1 MSHFQFRKW
10 PIEYTQDS
18 DFAIP
23 GIDSCLLAFSTPDR
37 NQTWESL
44 VSKSSSSRPLQRGGQ
59 NLASKTG
66 SETEEIDY
74 DTCLKRWYT
83 VLESL
88 QLTRNG
94 DSNMSQAQFNA
105 YALLYDWWHNAAFDS
120 QVTSSVRDWI
130 EKAARLHVRM
140 TIRPRIGGSRYN
152 LILFD
157 LWRSEFMNWQ
167 HQESGSILYSYRSMA
182 AAEAACHKMTENS
195 SSVLSRSTLPARE
208 HQPFSTTQLPKLK
221 KTHQVVRHRPM
232 TASIEPC
239 SWISSH
245 ESRLPFYLWDKTE
258 NRTVTTEGLQ
268 SPDYAAISHTW
279 GRWRLQ
285 PAVDAHVEGVPWP
298 IPENSLFQ
306 VRNLPWL
313 MTQVPTH
320 TRYIWFDLLCIPQNM
335 SDPHFGPRAQIEIAN
350 QAEIFRLADI
360 AIAWFNWIPHW
371 SGLRSAVE
379 WLVLLYTCC
388 DNTSTY
394 RSDAAFEEATVA
406 ASETTHLLSYPPG
419 VEARIENLEKS
430 QPSSWFTSLWTL
442 QEVCLR
448 PEMILCARGWQPLQ
462 LGHGYRVSLDHLI
475 ALWINTYDS
484 VMRERPNIFTSGY
497 DSALGERK
505 KWPIGVTEIAL
516 LLESTGMRELPR
528 MSPQTVMILGNQR
541 YCESRRAEAIMSVLD
556 ARDWFSECKTSERD
570 ADVLGKYPLAFVQE
584 LRKKLGGKFFATAD
598 TFFTEVNSMGTLLP
612 FSDKS
617 TAHRRVMTNPF
628 GTEDHPA
635 VETWEICSNGQVL
648 LPEVG
653 IVAAYPSRSDKREI
667 ARVICPSGMP
677 GVPEN
682 RGEEVDLSPFLASF
696 AAHQHKYAVCLLL
709 SSTRVNGLILAEEGR
724 PDDFL
729 GPDTTAR
736 FFRKIGAFFYNANG
750 EIHHALRRGEDY
762 TFPESEKVDW
772 IVL

>member
-10 PIEYTQDS
+10 PVEYTQNS

-23 GIDSCLLAFSTPDR
+23 GIDSCLLAFCTPDR

-44 VSKSSSSRPLQRGGQ
+44 ISKSSSFRPLQRGGQ
-59 NLASKTG
+59 NLASNTG
-66 SETEEIDY
+66 SETREIDY

-94 DSNMSQAQFNA
+94 DSSLSQAQFNA
-105 YALLYDWWHNAAFDS
+105 YALLYHWWYNAAFDS
-120 QVTSSVRDWI
+120 QVTSSIRDWI
-130 EKAARLHVRM
+130 EKAARLNVRM
-140 TIRPRIGGSRYN
+140 TIRPRISSSRYN
-152 LILFD
+152 LVLFD
-157 LWRSEFMNWQ
+157 LWRSELMDWK
-167 HQESGSILYSYRSMA
+167 HLKSGSQLYSDRSMA
-182 AAEAACHKMTENS
+182 AAEAACHEMAENS
-195 SSVLSRSTLPARE
+195 GLVLARSTLLARE
-208 HQPFSTTQLPKLK
+208 HQSFSITQLPEPKNI
-221 KTHQVVRHRPM
+221 HQVSQHKPM

-239 SWISSH
+239 YWLSSH
-245 ESRLPFYLWDKTE
+245 EPCLPFYLWDRTE

-268 SPDYAAISHTW
+268 SPKYAAISHTW

-285 PAVDAHVEGVPWP
+285 PSVDAHVEGVPWP
-298 IPENSLFQ
+298 IPENSLFL
-306 VRNLPWL
+306 VSNLRWL
-313 MTQVPTH
+313 MAQVPTH

-335 SDPHFGPRAQIEIAN
+335 SDPRFGPRAQIEIAN

-379 WLVLLYTCC
+379 WLVLLYASCG
-388 DNTSTY
+388 NTSTS
-394 RSDAAFEEATVA
+394 RSDAAFEKATVA

-448 PEMILCARGWQPLQ
+448 PEMILCARSWQPLQ

-484 VMRERPNIFTSGY
+484 VIRERPNTFTSGY
-497 DSALGERK
+497 DTALGERT

-516 LLESTGMRELPR
+516 LLEKTGMRELPR
-528 MSPQTVMILGNQR
+528 MSPQTVMILGNER

-556 ARDWFSECKTSERD
+556 ARDWFSEGNASEMD
-570 ADVLGKYPLAFVQE
+570 AAVLGRYPLTFVQE
-584 LRKKLGGKFFATAD
+584 LRNKLGGNFFATAD
-598 TFFTEVNSMGTLLP
+598 TFFTEVNEMGTLLP
-612 FSDKS
+612 FSNKS
-617 TAHRRVMTNPF
+617 TAHRRVMTNLF

-635 VETWEICSNGQVL
+635 VETWKICSNGQLL
-648 LPEVG
+648 LPQVG
-653 IVAAYPSRSDKREI
+653 IVAAYPPRSDRKEI
-667 ARVICPSGMP
+667 ARVLCPSGMP

-682 RGEEVDLSPFLASF
+682 LREEVDLSTFLASF

-709 SSTRVNGLILAEEGR
+709 SSARVNGFILAEEGR
-724 PDDFL
+724 PDDWL
-729 GPDTTAR
+729 GPDTVAR
-736 FFRKIGAFFYNANG
+736 FFRKIGVFFYNAND
-750 EIHHALRRGEDY
+750 EMHHALRRGEDY